1 MEFKEG
7 MKKLRELEKA
17 NKKTHAQSMELE
29 ERGRKIKKYVEQKK
43 SDPKNEL
50 FALEEEGTEEIEKEI

>member
-7 MKKLRELEKA
+7 MKKLRELEKS

-29 ERGRKIKKYVEQKK
+29 ERGRKIKKYVE
-43 SDPKNEL
+43 
-50 FALEEEGTEEIEKEI
+50 